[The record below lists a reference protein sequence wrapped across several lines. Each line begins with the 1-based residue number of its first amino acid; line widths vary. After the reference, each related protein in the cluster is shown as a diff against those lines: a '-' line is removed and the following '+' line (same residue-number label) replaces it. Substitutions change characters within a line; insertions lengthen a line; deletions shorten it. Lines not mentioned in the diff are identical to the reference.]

1 MCRDRCGSTLGDVES
16 VWPAVWR
23 RFFFLEPKPKPRL
36 APKPTPSKGVEL
48 TFKPERLTQGS
59 GSIGFDTAGAR
70 AHEAHGYSRSL

>member
-23 RFFFLEPKPKPRL
+23 RFFFLEPKPRV
-36 APKPTPSKGVEL
+36 APKPRPSKGVEL

-59 GSIGFDTAGAR
+59 IGIGFDTPAAR
-70 AHEAHGYSRSL
+70 AHEAHGYSRLL